1 MNHRLIGGLV
11 AAALACAAHPA
22 LAQQAGTFTLGVG
35 AHQVQPKSNNGSL
48 LGGTAQLEIGDNVQ
62 PTVTFEYFF
71 RDNLGIEVLAAT
83 PFKHDIDIK
92 GLGKVAT
99 TKHLPPTFSL
109 QYHWNSQGVVSPFV
123 GVGVNYTTFFS
134 EKTSGPLRGAK
145 LKLEDSVGVA
155 AHVGVDFVLNERGA
169 LRVDA
174 RWMDIGS
181 DVKLNGTKIGKA
193 NIDPLV
199 YGLAYVFKF

>member
-1 MNHRLIGGLV
+1 MNHRLIGGAL
-11 AAALACAAHPA
+11 AAALACAAQPA
-22 LAQQAGTFTLGVG
+22 LAQQAGNFTLGIG
-35 AHQVQPKSNNGSL
+35 AHQVQPKSNNGTL

-62 PTVTFEYFF
+62 PTITFEYFI
-71 RDNLGIEVLAAT
+71 RDNIGIEVLAAT

-109 QYHWNSQGVVSPFV
+109 QYHWNSQGTVSPFV
-123 GVGVNYTTFFS
+123 GVGVNYTTFMS
-134 EKTSGPLRGAK
+134 EKTTGPLRGSK

-155 AHVGVDFVLNERGA
+155 AHLGVDFILNERGA
-169 LRVDA
+169 IRVDA
-174 RWMDIGS
+174 RWIDIAS

-193 NIDPLV
+193 QIDPLV
-199 YGLAYVFKF
+199 YGLAYVMRF

>member
-1 MNHRLIGGLV
+1 MNHRLIGGLI
-11 AAALACAAHPA
+11 AAALVCAAHPA
-22 LAQQAGTFTLGVG
+22 LAQQAGTFTVGVG
-35 AHQVQPKSNNGSL
+35 AHQVQPKSDNGSV
-48 LGGTAQLEIGDNVQ
+48 LGGAAKLEIGDNVQ
-62 PTVTFEYFF
+62 PTVTLEYFI
-71 RDNLGIEVLAAT
+71 RENLGIEVLAAT

-92 GLGKVAT
+92 GIGKVAT

-109 QYHWNSQGVVSPFV
+109 QYHWNSQGTVSPFV

-134 EKTSGPLRGAK
+134 EKTTGPLRGAK

-155 AHVGVDFVLNERGA
+155 AHAGVDFILSERGA

-174 RWMDIGS
+174 RWIDIAS
-181 DVKLNGTKIGKA
+181 DVKLDGQKIGKA
-193 NIDPLV
+193 QIDPFV